1 MEISLLP
8 RWRQRFQR
16 NEEVEILIPGDRKWN
31 ESRGGIARE
40 VWHNIRD
47 TIAASP
53 SLPLFF
59 SFFRPLLY
67 FKDTEMFVRPSLLQ
81 FKRDETSSDC
91 KLSDYSVAGLNVY
104 DCSLLIACLVN
115 SRTKWCR
122 DERNFNLRILFLLS
136 PPQWN
141 ISRRRFIILIFPN
154 NFPKFYILYAR
165 YLKIFSLRTVVWLY
179 AGSYHW

>member
-1 MEISLLP
+1 MKWKP
-8 RWRQRFQR
+8 RWYRAWSVTQYPRYNCR
-16 NEEVEILIPGDRKWN
+16 
-31 ESRGGIARE
+31 ESL
-40 VWHNIRD
+40 
-47 TIAASP
+47 SP
-53 SLPLFF
+53 SLLLFF
-59 SFFRPLLY
+59 PPPPLLQRHR
-67 FKDTEMFVRPSLLQ
+67 DVPSLLQ

-141 ISRRRFIILIFPN
+141 ISCRRFIILIFPN
-154 NFPKFYILYAR
+154 NFPKFYILYAW